1 MILIVKDLNFISK
14 TMYNIASSEISV
26 GNLITISIITIL
38 QQLLQSNT
46 QFAPSVAMLM
56 IILIKLIAKQAVI
69 SNL

>member
-1 MILIVKDLNFISK
+1 
-14 TMYNIASSEISV
+14 MYNIASSEISV